1 MSFVSKKYKD
11 ALSKFDKNQVYD
23 IDKALD
29 IIKEIASAKFDETV
43 EVSLKL
49 RLKKSH
55 TVRDTFVLPNTYGK
69 EKKIL
74 VLAKADKVKEAL
86 DAGAAYAGD
95 DEYIEKIKGGWLDFD
110 VVVATPDMMEDVG
123 KLGPVLG
130 KRGLMPNPKTGTV
143 TQDIKG
149 AIAELKKGRVEFRAD
164 KAGIIHIGIG
174 KVSMDKAKIKENILA
189 LYEEVLKRR
198 PADLKGEYVDTFY
211 ISATMSPAVKINT
224 KSMAV

>member
-110 VVVATPDMMEDVG
+110 VVVATPDMMKDVG

>member
-1 MSFVSKKYKD
+1 M
-11 ALSKFDKNQVYD
+11 
-23 IDKALD
+23 
-29 IIKEIASAKFDETV
+29 
-43 EVSLKL
+43 
-49 RLKKSH
+49 
-55 TVRDTFVLPNTYGK
+55 
-69 EKKIL
+69 
-74 VLAKADKVKEAL
+74 AKADKVKEAL

-110 VVVATPDMMEDVG
+110 VVVATPDMMKDVG

>member
-1 MSFVSKKYKD
+1 MSFLSKKYKD
-11 ALSKFDKNQVYD
+11 ALSKFDKSQSYD
-23 IDKALD
+23 IDKAIEIVKD
-29 IIKEIASAKFDETV
+29 IASAKFDETV

-55 TVRDTFVLPNTYGK
+55 TVRDTFVLPNNYGK

-95 DEYIEKIKGGWLDFD
+95 TEYIDKIKGGWLDFD
-110 VVVATPDMMEDVG
+110 IVVATPDMMKDVG

-143 TQDIKG
+143 TTDIKG

-164 KAGIIHIGIG
+164 KTGIIHIGIG
-174 KVSMDKAKIKENILA
+174 KVSMDKAMIKENVVA

-198 PADLKGEYVDTFY
+198 PADLKGEYVDSFF
-211 ISATMSPAVKINT
+211 ISSTMSPSVKINT
-224 KSMAV
+224 KSIAV